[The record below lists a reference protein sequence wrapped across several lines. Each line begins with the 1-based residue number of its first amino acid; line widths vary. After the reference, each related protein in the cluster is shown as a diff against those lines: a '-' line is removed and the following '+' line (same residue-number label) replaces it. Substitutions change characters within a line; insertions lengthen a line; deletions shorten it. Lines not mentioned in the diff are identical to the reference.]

1 MSTYVSV
8 LVLASM
14 LAACTSLPPHDPMDA
29 YRRYEQALNAGD
41 VAATAAVWAADAS
54 FAGALGCPMP
64 RPCISRAAIRSGFI
78 EPAVAMKMQ
87 HQMVGEPEPDG
98 ADGATVRLQIGW
110 PGMEKI
116 AQGVTRI
123 RGIDR
128 FRVKDGQIVS
138 KVFTPDLADAQTRAF
153 YDAVKSAPPQ
163 R

>member
-123 RGIDR
+123 VECAPGKVLAGL
-128 FRVKDGQIVS
+128 VKRTVDGVEAVAITDS
-138 KVFTPDLADAQTRAF
+138 AALAAAI
-153 YDAVKSAPPQ
+153 A
-163 R
+163 